1 MARILIV
8 DDDVHVCKWIRQF
21 FEQQGYEVFEA
32 HDGEQGIKILRENHA
47 DLVIIDIFMPKQGG
61 ISTMM
66 QVRSDFPG
74 MKMIVISGGGG
85 AKHLDFLEMAS
96 ELGAHRILQ
105 KPFSSKELLDTV
117 QELLPLSIQQ

>member
-8 DDDVHVCKWIRQF
+8 DDNVHLCKWIRHSL
-21 FEQQGYEVFEA
+21 EQKGYEVYEA
-32 HDGEQGIKILRENHA
+32 YDGEQGMDFLRENPTE
-47 DLVIIDIFMPKQGG
+47 LVIIDIFMPKQGG

-66 QVRSDFPG
+66 QVRSDFPA

-85 AKHLDFLEMAS
+85 TKHVDFLEMAR
-96 ELGAHRILQ
+96 ELGANRILQ

-117 QELLPLSIQQ
+117 QELLPAAIQN